1 MRRSLRPPP
10 AQGRVAGR
18 WADLTQRFGS
28 GLMVAVVG
36 VVVLVVGH
44 LPLHVGAAVL
54 IAGLMWELTRITASQ
69 RYSSPAS
76 RRSRLLALMSAL
88 IFLFVSFYPF
98 EYAVLLVAVPVVI
111 GWRGTNPAHRG
122 KFVAFAL
129 SFFLACLSLLQV
141 REDAGLAVALWIAV
155 TAVQSDVLGYF
166 VGKALGGPKFWPAI
180 SPKKTWSGT
189 AAGWIGAALLG
200 LILVILGRA
209 GPGVIVIGPVLAF
222 AGQMGDI
229 AESWIKRR
237 VGVKD
242 SSRLIPGHGG
252 LMDRFDAMSGSL
264 AAATLLG
271 LAGWLPVVG

>member
-10 AQGRVAGR
+10 VQGRVAGR

-166 VGKALGGPKFWPAI
+166 VGKALGGPKFWPAV
-180 SPKKTWSGT
+180 SPNKTWSGT
-189 AAGWIGAALLG
+189 LAGWIGAVVLAVLF
-200 LILVILGRA
+200 IAA
-209 GPGVIVIGPVLAF
+209 GYGSWWMLPVAPLLAF

-229 AESWIKRR
+229 AESALKRR
-237 VGVKD
+237 TGIKD
-242 SSRLIPGHGG
+242 SSDLIPGHGG
-252 LMDRFDAMSGSL
+252 VMDRFDALTAAFLVALVFAPLIPRLGS
-264 AAATLLG
+264 
-271 LAGWLPVVG
+271 

>member
-180 SPKKTWSGT
+180 SPNKTWSGT
-189 AAGWIGAALLG
+189 LAGWIGAVVLAVLF
-200 LILVILGRA
+200 IAA
-209 GPGVIVIGPVLAF
+209 GHGSWWMLPVAPLLAF

-229 AESWIKRR
+229 AESALKRR
-237 VGVKD
+237 TGIKD
-242 SSRLIPGHGG
+242 SSDLIPGHGG
-252 LMDRFDAMSGSL
+252 VMDRFDALTAAFLVALVFAPLIPRLGS
-264 AAATLLG
+264 
-271 LAGWLPVVG
+271 

>member
-1 MRRSLRPPP
+1 M
-10 AQGRVAGR
+10 AGR

-180 SPKKTWSGT
+180 SPNKTWSGT
-189 AAGWIGAALLG
+189 LAGWIGAVVLAVLF
-200 LILVILGRA
+200 IAA
-209 GPGVIVIGPVLAF
+209 GYGSWWMLPVAPLLAF

-229 AESWIKRR
+229 AESALKRR
-237 VGVKD
+237 TGIKD
-242 SSRLIPGHGG
+242 SSDLIPGHGG
-252 LMDRFDAMSGSL
+252 VMDRFDALTAAFLVALVFAPLIPRLGS
-264 AAATLLG
+264 
-271 LAGWLPVVG
+271 

>member
-166 VGKALGGPKFWPAI
+166 VGKALGGPKFWPAV
-180 SPKKTWSGT
+180 SPNKTWSGT
-189 AAGWIGAALLG
+189 LAGWIGAVVLAVLF
-200 LILVILGRA
+200 IAA
-209 GPGVIVIGPVLAF
+209 GYGSWWMLPVAPLLAF

-229 AESWIKRR
+229 AESALKRR
-237 VGVKD
+237 TGIKD
-242 SSRLIPGHGG
+242 SSDLIPGHGG
-252 LMDRFDAMSGSL
+252 VMDRFDALTAAFLVALVFAPLIPRLGS
-264 AAATLLG
+264 
-271 LAGWLPVVG
+271 

>member
-180 SPKKTWSGT
+180 SPNKTWSGT
-189 AAGWIGAALLG
+189 LAGWIGAVVLAVLF
-200 LILVILGRA
+200 IAA
-209 GPGVIVIGPVLAF
+209 GYGSWWMLPVAPLLAF

-229 AESWIKRR
+229 AESALKRR
-237 VGVKD
+237 TGIKD
-242 SSRLIPGHGG
+242 SSDLIPGHGG
-252 LMDRFDAMSGSL
+252 VMDRFDALTAAFLVALAFAPLIPRLGS
-264 AAATLLG
+264 
-271 LAGWLPVVG
+271 

>member
-10 AQGRVAGR
+10 VQGRVAGR

-98 EYAVLLVAVPVVI
+98 EYAVLLIAVPVVI

-129 SFFLACLSLLQV
+129 SFFLACPSLLQV

-180 SPKKTWSGT
+180 SPNKTWSGT
-189 AAGWIGAALLG
+189 LAGWIGAVVLAVLF
-200 LILVILGRA
+200 IAA
-209 GPGVIVIGPVLAF
+209 GYGSWWMLPVAPLLAF

-229 AESWIKRR
+229 AESALKRR
-237 VGVKD
+237 TGIKD
-242 SSRLIPGHGG
+242 SSDLIPGHGG
-252 LMDRFDAMSGSL
+252 VMDRFDALTAAFLVALVFAPLIPRLGS
-264 AAATLLG
+264 
-271 LAGWLPVVG
+271 

>member
-180 SPKKTWSGT
+180 SPNKTWSGT
-189 AAGWIGAALLG
+189 LAGWIGAVVLAVLF
-200 LILVILGRA
+200 IAA
-209 GPGVIVIGPVLAF
+209 GYGSWWMLPVAPLLAF

-229 AESWIKRR
+229 AESALKRR
-237 VGVKD
+237 TGIKD
-242 SSRLIPGHGG
+242 SSDLIPGHGG
-252 LMDRFDAMSGSL
+252 VMDRFDALTAAFLVALVFAPLIPRLGS
-264 AAATLLG
+264 
-271 LAGWLPVVG
+271 

>member
-166 VGKALGGPKFWPAI
+166 VGKALGGPKFWPAV
-180 SPKKTWSGT
+180 SPNKTWSGT
-189 AAGWIGAALLG
+189 LAGWIGAVVLAVLF
-200 LILVILGRA
+200 IAA
-209 GPGVIVIGPVLAF
+209 GYGSWWMLPVAPLLAF

-229 AESWIKRR
+229 AESALKRR
-237 VGVKD
+237 TGIKD
-242 SSRLIPGHGG
+242 SSDLIPGHGG
-252 LMDRFDAMSGSL
+252 VMDQFDALTAAFLVALVFAPLIPRLGS
-264 AAATLLG
+264 
-271 LAGWLPVVG
+271 

>member
-98 EYAVLLVAVPVVI
+98 EYAVLLVAVPMVI

-180 SPKKTWSGT
+180 SPNKTWSGT
-189 AAGWIGAALLG
+189 LAGWIGAVVLAVLF
-200 LILVILGRA
+200 IAA
-209 GPGVIVIGPVLAF
+209 GYGSWWMLPVAPLLAF

-229 AESWIKRR
+229 AESALKRR
-237 VGVKD
+237 TGIKD
-242 SSRLIPGHGG
+242 SSDLIPGHGG
-252 LMDRFDAMSGSL
+252 VMDRFDALTAAFLVALVFAPLIPRLGS
-264 AAATLLG
+264 
-271 LAGWLPVVG
+271 

>member
-180 SPKKTWSGT
+180 SPNKTWSGT
-189 AAGWIGAALLG
+189 LAGWIGAVVLAVLF
-200 LILVILGRA
+200 IAA
-209 GPGVIVIGPVLAF
+209 GYGSWWMLPVAPLLAF

-229 AESWIKRR
+229 AESALKRR
-237 VGVKD
+237 TGIKD
-242 SSRLIPGHGG
+242 SSDLIPGHGG
-252 LMDRFDAMSGSL
+252 VMDRFDALTAAFLVALACAPLIPRLGS
-264 AAATLLG
+264 
-271 LAGWLPVVG
+271 

>member
-129 SFFLACLSLLQV
+129 SFFLACLSLLHV

-180 SPKKTWSGT
+180 SPNKTWSGT
-189 AAGWIGAALLG
+189 LAGWIGAVVLAVLF
-200 LILVILGRA
+200 IAA
-209 GPGVIVIGPVLAF
+209 GYGSWWMLPVAPLLAF

-229 AESWIKRR
+229 AESALKRR
-237 VGVKD
+237 TGIKD
-242 SSRLIPGHGG
+242 SSDLIPGHGG
-252 LMDRFDAMSGSL
+252 VMDRFDALTAAFLVALVFAPLIPRLGS
-264 AAATLLG
+264 
-271 LAGWLPVVG
+271 

>member
-10 AQGRVAGR
+10 VQGRVAGR

-180 SPKKTWSGT
+180 SPNKTWSGT
-189 AAGWIGAALLG
+189 LAGWIGAVVLAVLF
-200 LILVILGRA
+200 IAA
-209 GPGVIVIGPVLAF
+209 GYGSWWMLPVAPLLAF

-229 AESWIKRR
+229 AESALKRR
-237 VGVKD
+237 TGIKD
-242 SSRLIPGHGG
+242 SSDLIPGHGG
-252 LMDRFDAMSGSL
+252 VMDRFDALTAAFLVALVFAPLIPRLGS
-264 AAATLLG
+264 
-271 LAGWLPVVG
+271 

>member
-10 AQGRVAGR
+10 VQGRVAGR

-141 REDAGLAVALWIAV
+141 REDAGLVVALWIAV

-180 SPKKTWSGT
+180 SPNKTWSGT
-189 AAGWIGAALLG
+189 LAGWIGAVVLAVLF
-200 LILVILGRA
+200 IAA
-209 GPGVIVIGPVLAF
+209 GYGSWWMLPVAPLLAF

-229 AESWIKRR
+229 AESALKRR
-237 VGVKD
+237 TGIKD
-242 SSRLIPGHGG
+242 SSDLIPGHGG
-252 LMDRFDAMSGSL
+252 VMDRFDALTAAFLVALVFAPLIPRLGS
-264 AAATLLG
+264 
-271 LAGWLPVVG
+271 